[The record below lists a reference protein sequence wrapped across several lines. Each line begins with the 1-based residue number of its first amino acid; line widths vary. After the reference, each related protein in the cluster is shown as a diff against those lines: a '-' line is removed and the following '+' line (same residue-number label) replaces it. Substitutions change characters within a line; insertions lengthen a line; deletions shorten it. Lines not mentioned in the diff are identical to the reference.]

1 MMNTSKKIEFF
12 CINMEEKVRKRV
24 EINSDATLLFSS
36 SFSNLAYEMKAE
48 EPEEIRRHWDSVR
61 RGWRDA

>member
-36 SFSNLAYEMKAE
+36 SFSNLAFEMKAE
-48 EPEEIRRHWDSVR
+48 EPEEIRRH
-61 RGWRDA
+61 